1 MGYTHIFLF
10 FMCVN
15 FGLGITTIADTPL
28 SVPTAY
34 ERCYADYSDTSGMQT
49 IVTWWGDDGIDND
62 GDGSTDEN
70 DDSEQRWGPPAGS
83 LGDVLD
89 GIVDEQAWWGS
100 DGIDND
106 GDGTVDENDPSE
118 QRYGPSGQMINPQD
132 PTGDASGTI
141 GTIFDPITESVE
153 GGYQILNTMK
163 NFIAGGYITGV
174 LEHLTLTCNFEGSPL
189 QYIGDPANEVP
200 NPDYNPNFGEP
211 IQNEVWGYFM
221 GGIQVIFGFLL
232 ALTLFNWLT
241 GRSTDLGS

>member
-28 SVPTAY
+28 SVPTVY
-34 ERCYADYSDTSGMQT
+34 ERCYADYSDATGMQT

-62 GDGSTDEN
+62 GDSAIDEN
-70 DDSEQRWGPPAGS
+70 DDSEQRWGPPPNS
-83 LGDVLD
+83 LGSVIDEM
-89 GIVDEQAWWGS
+89 VDETQPP
-100 DGIDND
+100 
-106 GDGTVDENDPSE
+106 T
-118 QRYGPSGQMINPQD
+118 GQMIDPQD
-132 PTGDASGTI
+132 PTGDASGSI
-141 GTIFDPITESVE
+141 GTIFDAITESVE
-153 GGYQILNTMK
+153 GGYAILNTMK

-174 LEHLTLTCNFEGSPL
+174 LEHLTLTCNFEGSPV
-189 QYIGDPANEVP
+189 QYLDEPANEVL

-232 ALTLFNWLT
+232 CLTLFNWLT